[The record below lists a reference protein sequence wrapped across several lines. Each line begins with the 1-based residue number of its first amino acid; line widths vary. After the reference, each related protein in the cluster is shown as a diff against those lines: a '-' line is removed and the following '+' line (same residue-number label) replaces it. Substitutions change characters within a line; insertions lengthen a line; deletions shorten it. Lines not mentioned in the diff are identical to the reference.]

1 MDFRSVYGA
10 DFMGCVMKYAILIVF
25 FLFVV
30 TGAYYTGYQVGSSD
44 KQVEYVTKQVE
55 VVKYV
60 SRERAEVHA
69 KPNAGRTELL
79 KLMHDGK
86 L

>member
-1 MDFRSVYGA
+1 
-10 DFMGCVMKYAILIVF
+10 MKYAILIVF

-55 VVKYV
+55 VIKYV
-60 SRERAEVHA
+60 SQERAA
-69 KPNAGRTELL
+69 IQSRPNAGRAELL
-79 KLMHDGK
+79 KLMHSSK